1 MTPTPLS
8 SLAARTARPQ
18 GSKAAPSRTS
28 RTSRTSHVS
37 RACSQDSGQP
47 AGAYRIT
54 DPALG
59 QVLVAEPKPGFW
71 LNEQAVT
78 AT

>member
-1 MTPTPLS
+1 MTPTSLS

-18 GSKAAPSRTS
+18 GSKAAPS

-71 LNEQAVT
+71 LNEQAAT